1 MWPTQSALHS
11 MIHFSISL
19 GPISPDFDLEADY
32 LQSLMILVALV
43 LALGFG
49 VLVLLALFLC
59 LIISCVQ
66 PVNWPSTAA
75 RLLVIAVSCSL
86 AISAGMSVTSNKQ
99 FASGLDILLNSTV
112 ELETLSA
119 KARCRPA

>member
-1 MWPTQSALHS
+1 MVRASTCQA
-11 MIHFSISL
+11 
-19 GPISPDFDLEADY
+19 
-32 LQSLMILVALV
+32 
-43 LALGFG
+43 
-49 VLVLLALFLC
+49 C
-59 LIISCVQ
+59 
-66 PVNWPSTAA
+66 TAA
-75 RLLVIAVSCSL
+75 RLLVIAVSCTL